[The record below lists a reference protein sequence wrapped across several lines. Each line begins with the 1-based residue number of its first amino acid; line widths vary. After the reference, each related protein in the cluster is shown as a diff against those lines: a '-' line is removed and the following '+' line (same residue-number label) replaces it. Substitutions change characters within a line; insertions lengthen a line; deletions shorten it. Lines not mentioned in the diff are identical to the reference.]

1 MSSRLQIIVPLDLE
15 RRVRKSADR
24 SRLSTSAWVRR
35 AIEQALLDERPG
47 NDALQRLS
55 ELDGPTGDMVEMLA
69 DIEAGRRG

>member
-1 MSSRLQIIVPLDLE
+1 MSNRLQIIVPLDLE

-47 NDALQRLS
+47 NDALDRLS
-55 ELDGPTGDMVEMLA
+55 SIGAPTGDITGMLA
-69 DIEAGRRG
+69 DIEAGRRA

>member
-1 MSSRLQIIVPLDLE
+1 VSNRLQIIVPTDLE

-55 ELDGPTGDMVEMLA
+55 DLDAPTGDMVEMLA